1 MKIKISLGN
10 ISEAIKQVE
19 AYKQSLADK
28 QREFLKRLAEIGV
41 SEASARFSTAQYDGT
56 NDVKV
61 NAPEWIDENKI
72 AVRAVGNAVTF
83 IEFGTGVFYNTFA
96 DTHPAADKYG
106 FYIGGYGQKRGRN
119 DFWYY
124 KGEPGTNG
132 EIPSNPK
139 LAAKGLMFTHGNPQ
153 NRCMWEASKKIKD
166 EILNIAREVF
176 GR

>member
-28 QREFLKRLAEIGV
+28 QREFLQRLAEIGV

-61 NAPEWIDENKI
+61 DAPEWIDENKI

-96 DTHPAADKYG
+96 DTHPPQTNTGFTLVATVRSEGETIFGIIKANREQTAKYH
-106 FYIGGYGQKRGRN
+106 QTRN
-119 DFWYY
+119 
-124 KGEPGTNG
+124 
-132 EIPSNPK
+132 
-139 LAAKGLMFTHGNPQ
+139 
-153 NRCMWEASKKIKD
+153 
-166 EILNIAREVF
+166 
-176 GR
+176 